1 MTTRDVKP
9 QNVLLFSNGYVK
21 LGDLGC
27 CVALPPGQ
35 LASTRS
41 GTAAYMA
48 PEVAAAQPYG
58 APADM

>member
-1 MTTRDVKP
+1 
-9 QNVLLFSNGYVK
+9 VLLYSNGYAK

-35 LASTRS
+35 LARTRS

-48 PEVAAAQPYG
+48 PEVVAARPYG